1 MVSEAK
7 RRQKIRKV
15 VKPVLDR
22 LTDEVCDV
30 VYEVSDTIAE
40 YVPPKHKAELENFV
54 EEELVPFLK
63 LQSVFLLNKI
73 QAKLGK
79 AKTRGL
85 RDGNLSR

>member
-1 MVSEAK
+1 MVSEARK
-7 RRQKIRKV
+7 KQKIRKV

-40 YVPPKHKAELENFV
+40 FVPPKHKAELENFV
-54 EEELVPFLK
+54 EEDLVPFLK

-73 QAKLGK
+73 QSKLTK
-79 AKTRGL
+79 KKLRGS